1 MKKIFIK
8 FFLLFVIII
17 NPSYAEE
24 IKEIKIIGNKRIA
37 NETIL
42 VLGNISAENKF
53 ESTTI
58 NNTLKNLYDTN
69 FFKDINISFSN
80 SLLTIELVEY
90 PIIEKINVNGIKKK
104 SLVEIIL
111 DSMTL
116 KDRMSFIEFE
126 FNKDINLIK
135 NILKTNGYYFS
146 DVKATKVENNEFNSV
161 VLNLD
166 VELGEKAKIKDI
178 VFIGDKKFK
187 DKRLLELI
195 ASEEYKFWKFIT
207 KKVYLNK
214 ELVDLDKRLL
224 ENFYKNNGYYN
235 VKILNSFAE
244 LDGEGGSFKLTFNIA
259 AGKKYYFNNF
269 DLILPEDYDK
279 KDFEDIN
286 KIFNSLKNEQ
296 YSLDNINLI
305 LNEIDEIASLKLY
318 EFIKIDVEESVIDND
333 KINYNFLVKDS
344 EKFYVEKINIYGNF
358 NTIEEVIRNKLI
370 VDEGDPFNEIL
381 FNKSVNQINSMG
393 IFKTVKTQVQDGN
406 SPNTKILN
414 LTVEEQPT
422 GEVSL
427 GAGVGT
433 DGGVLGGGLT
443 EKNFLGKGINLDSN
457 FQISD
462 DGIKGSLTYSK
473 PNFNYTDNTLFTS
486 IKSTTQDSLSN
497 YGYKI
502 TTAGLSVGTSFE
514 QYNGLFFSP
523 ELDFTQED
531 LTTNSTATNSLKKQ
545 EGAYSDFYF
554 NYGLSYDTRNN
565 VFNPT
570 DGSIFFFNQ
579 EVPLIATGNEIK
591 NTIRISKYKPLND
604 SKDLIG
610 KASFYFSAIN
620 SIDGSDVRISKRS
633 KVPYSRLRGF
643 EKGKIGPVDNGDY
656 VGGNYAAAI
665 NFSTTLPGI
674 LSTLENLDFSYFVD
688 IANVWGVDYD
698 NNVNDSNMIRSSTG
712 VSLDFISPIGPLSFS
727 WTLPITKKSSD
738 KTETFRFNLG
748 TTF

>member
-187 DKRLLELI
+187 DKKLLELI

-443 EKNFLGKGINLDSN
+443 EKNFLGKGINLDSD

>member
-259 AGKKYYFNNF
+259 AGEKYYFNNF
-269 DLILPEDYDK
+269 DLILPVDYDK

-333 KINYNFLVKDS
+333 KINYKFLVKDS

-443 EKNFLGKGINLDSN
+443 EKNFLGKGINLDSD

>member
-259 AGKKYYFNNF
+259 AGEKYYFNNF
-269 DLILPEDYDK
+269 DLILPVDYDK

-443 EKNFLGKGINLDSN
+443 EKNFLGKGINLDSD